1 MGAIPACNCN
11 KKPGEEEITFP
22 DKESKEIEKVKS
34 EQKMEDPNSERI
46 KEDTKVHSSNQ
57 LNNINT
63 KINSDTN
70 NNTSSLFNHNN
81 NVNNVSKHNQSSFIL
96 PPIQNDNGN
105 NLLENSSSLDNIPM
119 EVYEDKLEVEMKEEK
134 RCKDEIIE
142 NDNEVHITNE
152 DNNSVDNEKGKKEMK
167 IEETIKEENKEEESN
182 EEERQKDTKN
192 DNEILPNEENS
203 IKETE
208 IRNKSIYD
216 GGSEMISSL
225 NNEIGI
231 FVKKFNNNIISG
243 NSEDI
248 KKLRQHSYSFDEGI
262 KESKEV
268 TNNDKMNKSFEYKYP
283 NKEEEEKFSVREG
296 KDNQHEDL
304 CSEYGDED
312 VKEKINLPVKT
323 NEEIQNIEVPKQLCT
338 PKKEEI
344 QFENIRYEE
353 KDNIV
358 EDNMTKPK
366 NVLKS
371 KRVIKKEDMCN
382 DVIIEQSNTKEKDR
396 LSQHTN
402 EGLKSLITQGVLSSG
417 KDNDNSSIHT
427 KTEQEAV
434 DECKDLSKSFQKED
448 ENKEIVPTE
457 EPTSGRVTKR
467 ETNTNIPQQTLSN
480 QPHNESLIE
489 KKIIYEVSSPISQ
502 SFINQNHTRF
512 DIQSTKAI
520 QENVFSISPSV
531 QPSKDTNPL
540 NIDISM
546 HNENNN
552 TRVELLQQTFDVEIL
567 PETNANINIS
577 TTLTS
582 TVANAKPNRRK
593 VVTIKEEKSKKTSK
607 STKSNPLKRKASKI
621 QPVNK
626 FFLDIIFH
634 SELKKYIQNDYDIKA
649 HGGLLYANRFCAL
662 KKTQFE
668 YYTSK
673 EQFILLQ
680 KPTCIIQNEK
690 ILRAK
695 IVKMKDK
702 RKHFEIVYYS
712 SPENHNNLNA
722 TNANV
727 INEES
732 EDEKE
737 TKVIFAAEKE
747 DIALYWV
754 SLLNQII
761 NSNKTNRN

>member
-22 DKESKEIEKVKS
+22 DKDSKDIEKVKS
-34 EQKMEDPNSERI
+34 EQKMESPNSERI
-46 KEDTKVHSSNQ
+46 KEDTKVQSSNQ

-70 NNTSSLFNHNN
+70 NNTSSLVNHNN

-105 NLLENSSSLDNIPM
+105 NLLDNSSSLDNIPM

-134 RCKDEIIE
+134 RCKDDIIE

-152 DNNSVDNEKGKKEMK
+152 DNNSVDNEKGKKEIK

-182 EEERQKDTKN
+182 EEEKKN

-225 NNEIGI
+225 NHEIGI
-231 FVKKFNNNIISG
+231 FVRKFNNNITSG

-248 KKLRQHSYSFDEGI
+248 KKLRQHSYSFDEGV
-262 KESKEV
+262 KESKEL
-268 TNNDKMNKSFEYKYP
+268 TNNKMNKSFEYKYP

-296 KDNQHEDL
+296 KDDQHEDL

-312 VKEKINLPVKT
+312 VKEKINLPVNT
-323 NEEIQNIEVPKQLCT
+323 NEEIIQNIEVPKQICT

-344 QFENIRYEE
+344 QFENLRYEE
-353 KDNIV
+353 KDNNI

-366 NVLKS
+366 TVLKS
-371 KRVIKKEDMCN
+371 KRVVKKEDMCN
-382 DVIIEQSNTKEKDR
+382 DVEQSNTKEKDKR
-396 LSQHTN
+396 SQHTN

-417 KDNDNSSIHT
+417 KDNSSIHT
-427 KTEQEAV
+427 EQEAD
-434 DECKDLSKSFQKED
+434 DECKNLSKSFQKEE
-448 ENKEIVPTE
+448 ENIKEIVPTTE
-457 EPTSGRVTKR
+457 EPTSGMLTKR

-480 QPHNESLIE
+480 QPHNESLID

-540 NIDISM
+540 NIDISI

-552 TRVELLQQTFDVEIL
+552 TKNELLQQTFDVEIL
-567 PETNANINIS
+567 PETTANVNNIS

-607 STKSNPLKRKASKI
+607 STKSGPLKRKPSKI

-649 HGGLLYANRFCAL
+649 HGGLLYAKRFCAL

-680 KPTCIIQNEK
+680 KPTCIIQNDK

-747 DIALYWV
+747 EIALYWV

>member
-22 DKESKEIEKVKS
+22 DKDSKDIEKVKS
-34 EQKMEDPNSERI
+34 EQKMESPNSERI
-46 KEDTKVHSSNQ
+46 KEDTKVQSSNQ

-70 NNTSSLFNHNN
+70 NNTSSLVNHNN

-105 NLLENSSSLDNIPM
+105 NLLDNSSSLDNIPM

-134 RCKDEIIE
+134 RCKDDIIE

-152 DNNSVDNEKGKKEMK
+152 DNNSVDNEKGKKEIK

-182 EEERQKDTKN
+182 EEEKKN

-225 NNEIGI
+225 NHEIGI
-231 FVKKFNNNIISG
+231 FVRKFNNNITSG

-248 KKLRQHSYSFDEGI
+248 KKLRQHSYSFDEGV
-262 KESKEV
+262 KESKEL
-268 TNNDKMNKSFEYKYP
+268 TNNKMNKSFEYKYP

-296 KDNQHEDL
+296 KDDQHEDL

-312 VKEKINLPVKT
+312 VKEKINLPVNT
-323 NEEIQNIEVPKQLCT
+323 NEEIIQNIEVPKQICT

-344 QFENIRYEE
+344 QFENLRYEE
-353 KDNIV
+353 KDNNI

-366 NVLKS
+366 TVLKS
-371 KRVIKKEDMCN
+371 KRVVKKEDMCN
-382 DVIIEQSNTKEKDR
+382 DVEQSNTKEKDK

-417 KDNDNSSIHT
+417 KDNSSIHT
-427 KTEQEAV
+427 EQEAD
-434 DECKDLSKSFQKED
+434 DECKNLSKSFQKEE
-448 ENKEIVPTE
+448 ENIKEIVPTTE
-457 EPTSGRVTKR
+457 EPTSGMLTKR
-467 ETNTNIPQQTLSN
+467 ETNTNIPQTLSN
-480 QPHNESLIE
+480 QPHNESLID

-540 NIDISM
+540 NIDISI

-552 TRVELLQQTFDVEIL
+552 TKNELLQQTFDVEIL
-567 PETNANINIS
+567 PETTANVNNIS

-607 STKSNPLKRKASKI
+607 STKSGPLKRKPSKI

-649 HGGLLYANRFCAL
+649 HGGLLYAKRFCAL

-680 KPTCIIQNEK
+680 KPTCIIQNDK

-747 DIALYWV
+747 EIALYWV

>member
-22 DKESKEIEKVKS
+22 DKDSKDIEKVKS
-34 EQKMEDPNSERI
+34 EQKMESPNSERI
-46 KEDTKVHSSNQ
+46 KEDTKVQSSNQ

-70 NNTSSLFNHNN
+70 NNTSSLVNHNN

-105 NLLENSSSLDNIPM
+105 NLLDNSSSLDNIPM

-134 RCKDEIIE
+134 RCKDDIIE

-152 DNNSVDNEKGKKEMK
+152 DNNSVDNEKGKKEIK

-182 EEERQKDTKN
+182 EEEKKN

-225 NNEIGI
+225 NHEIGI
-231 FVKKFNNNIISG
+231 FVRKFNNNITSG

-248 KKLRQHSYSFDEGI
+248 KKLRQHSYSFDEGV
-262 KESKEV
+262 KESKEL
-268 TNNDKMNKSFEYKYP
+268 TNNKMNKSFEYKYP

-296 KDNQHEDL
+296 KDDQHEDL

-312 VKEKINLPVKT
+312 VKEKINLPVNT
-323 NEEIQNIEVPKQLCT
+323 NEEIIQNIEVPKQICT

-344 QFENIRYEE
+344 QFENIRYE
-353 KDNIV
+353 DNNI

-366 NVLKS
+366 TVLKS
-371 KRVIKKEDMCN
+371 KRVVKKEDMCN
-382 DVIIEQSNTKEKDR
+382 DVEQSNTKEKDK

-417 KDNDNSSIHT
+417 KDNSSIHT
-427 KTEQEAV
+427 EQEAD
-434 DECKDLSKSFQKED
+434 DECKNLSKSFQKEE
-448 ENKEIVPTE
+448 ENIKEIVPTTE
-457 EPTSGRVTKR
+457 EPTSGMLTKR

-480 QPHNESLIE
+480 QPHNESLID

-540 NIDISM
+540 NIDISI

-552 TRVELLQQTFDVEIL
+552 TKNELLQQTFDVEIL
-567 PETNANINIS
+567 PETTANVNNIS

-607 STKSNPLKRKASKI
+607 STKSGPLKRKPSKI

-649 HGGLLYANRFCAL
+649 HGGLLYAKRFCAL

-668 YYTSK
+668 YFTSK

-680 KPTCIIQNEK
+680 KPTCIIQNDK

-747 DIALYWV
+747 EIALYWV

>member
-22 DKESKEIEKVKS
+22 DKDSKDIEKVKS
-34 EQKMEDPNSERI
+34 EQKMESPNSERI
-46 KEDTKVHSSNQ
+46 KEDTKVQSSNQ

-70 NNTSSLFNHNN
+70 NNTSSLVNHNN

-105 NLLENSSSLDNIPM
+105 NLLDNSSSLDNIPM

-134 RCKDEIIE
+134 RCKDDIIE

-152 DNNSVDNEKGKKEMK
+152 DNNSVDNEKGKKEIK
-167 IEETIKEENKEEESN
+167 VEETIKEENKEEESN
-182 EEERQKDTKN
+182 EEEKKN

-225 NNEIGI
+225 NHEIGI
-231 FVKKFNNNIISG
+231 FVRKFNNNITSG

-248 KKLRQHSYSFDEGI
+248 KKLRQHSYSFDEGV
-262 KESKEV
+262 KESKEL
-268 TNNDKMNKSFEYKYP
+268 TNNKMNKSFEYKYP

-296 KDNQHEDL
+296 KDDQHEDL

-312 VKEKINLPVKT
+312 VKEKINLPVNT
-323 NEEIQNIEVPKQLCT
+323 NEEIIQNIEVPKQICT
-338 PKKEEI
+338 PKKEEV

-353 KDNIV
+353 KDNNI

-366 NVLKS
+366 TVLKS
-371 KRVIKKEDMCN
+371 KRVVKKEDMCN
-382 DVIIEQSNTKEKDR
+382 DVEQSNTKEKDK

-417 KDNDNSSIHT
+417 KDNSSIHT
-427 KTEQEAV
+427 EQEAD
-434 DECKDLSKSFQKED
+434 DECKNLSKSFQKEE
-448 ENKEIVPTE
+448 ENIKEIVPTTE
-457 EPTSGRVTKR
+457 EPTSGMLTKR
-467 ETNTNIPQQTLSN
+467 ETNIPQQTLSN
-480 QPHNESLIE
+480 QPHNESLID

-540 NIDISM
+540 NIDISI

-552 TRVELLQQTFDVEIL
+552 TKNELLQQTFDVEIL
-567 PETNANINIS
+567 PETTANVNNIS

-582 TVANAKPNRRK
+582 TVANAKPNKRK

-607 STKSNPLKRKASKI
+607 STKSGPLKRKPSKI

-649 HGGLLYANRFCAL
+649 HGGLLYAKRFCAL

-680 KPTCIIQNEK
+680 KPTCIIQNDK

-747 DIALYWV
+747 EIALYWV